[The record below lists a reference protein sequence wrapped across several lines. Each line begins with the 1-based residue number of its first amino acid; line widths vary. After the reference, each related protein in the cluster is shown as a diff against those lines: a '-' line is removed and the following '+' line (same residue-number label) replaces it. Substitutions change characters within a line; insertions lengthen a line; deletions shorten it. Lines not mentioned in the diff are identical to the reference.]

1 MYLLGYN
8 FILLYIEHAHF
19 FLQMTIILHGVDIP
33 SYLGTENLTGVISQ

>member
-19 FLQMTIILHGVDIP
+19 YFSDDYSIILHGVDIP
-33 SYLGTENLTGVISQ
+33 SYLGTENLTGL